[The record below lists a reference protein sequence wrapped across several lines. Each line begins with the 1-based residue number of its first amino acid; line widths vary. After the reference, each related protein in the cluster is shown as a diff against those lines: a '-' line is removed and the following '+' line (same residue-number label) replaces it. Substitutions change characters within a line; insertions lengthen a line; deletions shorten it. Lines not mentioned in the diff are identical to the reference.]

1 MASWFSPSGRA
12 KTIHG
17 PADSG
22 RAAER
27 LTCPLAFSAAGLF
40 ANCLALA
47 MQGDPALDSLRA
59 CLILGAA
66 PIAALV
72 SLRIYR

>member
-1 MASWFSPSGRA
+1 MASWFSRSGRA
-12 KTIHG
+12 KTIHRL
-17 PADSG
+17 ADSG
-22 RAAER
+22 GAAER

-47 MQGDPALDSLRA
+47 MQGDPTLDSLRA

-66 PIAALV
+66 PLAALV